1 MILLDTNVISEVMR
15 PAPDQRVIR
24 WLNEAEASHIHLS
37 TISVAEILLGLD
49 LLPAGRRRQGLE
61 ERFEAFLEQAF
72 AHRLLSF
79 DEAAARHYG
88 PLMAERRRAG
98 RPMAAPDGQIAAIG
112 RSRAMALATRNRRD
126 FESCGLTLINPW
138 G

>member
-1 MILLDTNVISEVMR
+1 LILLDTNVISEMMR
-15 PAPDQRVIR
+15 PAPDQRVIH
-24 WLNEAEASHIHLS
+24 WLNEAEAGRLHLS
-37 TISVAEILLGLD
+37 TVSIAEILFGLD

-61 ERFEAFLEQAF
+61 ERFEAFLDQAF

-88 PLMAERRRAG
+88 PLMGGRRRAG
-98 RPMAAPDGQIAAIG
+98 RTMAAPDGQIAAIA
-112 RSRAMALATRNRRD
+112 RSRAMALATRNRGD
-126 FESCGLTLINPW
+126 FESCGLSLINPW